1 VSSKADDVDVRYR
14 DIGTAGHDRPAADG
28 GYRGN
33 AGDVDYDLGYDAEG
47 WDTQGFRR
55 PEAGYID
62 SHEPGQAG
70 GLGSGV
76 GTAVRQDQ
84 DRALGGRK
92 DGGQARVTGTEE
104 TSQLGWE
111 SEATDGLWTPEASGR
126 GSRGGLTRP
135 GGPGGA
141 RRPRGLRGLSGPGRR
156 GLDRSPRTR
165 VKVKGSWWRHWTL
178 RKALG
183 VLLATI
189 GGFIVLGAIVV
200 AVAYEETPVPSEA
213 LAATSFSQSVVYS
226 GNGTLIGRFGTT
238 NRQML
243 TYAQLSKSPALINAV
258 LAAED
263 RNFFNEGGISP
274 TGIIRAAYE
283 DATGNDGSLQGGS
296 TITQEFVRQYYSGI
310 GTQQTFSRKIKEIF
324 VAMKVAKEKS
334 KQWILANYLNTIYL
348 GDGAYGIEAAAQTY
362 YGEHATQLNAAQA
375 AVIAAI
381 IQQPSNFPLPQYRPQ
396 LEARWHYVLNGMVQM
411 GTLTEQQATTMKF
424 PVPRDHVPQ
433 TYGTKVWDPYVL
445 TMVYN
450 ELRDVYHFS
459 NSQIYTGGYVIK
471 TSIDDSKMA
480 ALYQAVSE
488 NEALINQSSEF
499 PFRSY
504 MHAGAVLEDP
514 GTGAI
519 QALYPGPGYPGSRYN
534 GTGKVISK
542 SYCKKIFCEVNM
554 AVYNREQVGS
564 SFKPY
569 ILSTAVKEGMNVQT
583 STLDGYNNLYIPRDS
598 EPTVYPAPSIP
609 AGDYGWYLVHN
620 DSAAENGP
628 YTPQTAMAVSINTAY
643 ANLWHVVAGPGGTNV
658 VRMAQNF
665 GVNTDASGITAG
677 PSPMHDQA
685 GIALGQA
692 SLTVGEQATMLATI
706 DNGGTYHNAH
716 VVTSITRNN
725 APPTPIKIT
734 TYPVFSNNPTL
745 NADEASQVQ
754 YAMSEDT
761 ASYGTAPTAAMSNGQ
776 ELIAKT
782 GTTNTAQS
790 AFFIG
795 AIPSQSLAV
804 ALFTSNQSGKK
815 GAREQTLNN
824 LGGNPQGGFGGTWP
838 ATIWHTYAENMFVPL
853 GVEPFTAPVF
863 TGSTWNEVPPGL
875 RVIPKKPKKP
885 DHGQNGRPGRGG
897 GNPNPNPN
905 PFPTFVCDPSLV
917 TCGTAGGNGGGNGQP
932 VNGAP
937 VGAPA
942 AGGILAGLPAIGL
955 AARRRRRKR
964 AKGAR
969 RRLD

>member
-1 VSSKADDVDVRYR
+1 M
-14 DIGTAGHDRPAADG
+14 
-28 GYRGN
+28 
-33 AGDVDYDLGYDAEG
+33 L
-47 WDTQGFRR
+47 
-55 PEAGYID
+55 
-62 SHEPGQAG
+62 
-70 GLGSGV
+70 
-76 GTAVRQDQ
+76 
-84 DRALGGRK
+84 
-92 DGGQARVTGTEE
+92 
-104 TSQLGWE
+104 
-111 SEATDGLWTPEASGR
+111 
-126 GSRGGLTRP
+126 
-135 GGPGGA
+135 
-141 RRPRGLRGLSGPGRR
+141 
-156 GLDRSPRTR
+156 
-165 VKVKGSWWRHWTL
+165 
-178 RKALG
+178 
-183 VLLATI
+183 
-189 GGFIVLGAIVV
+189 LGAVGAVIVFGAI
-200 AVAYEETPVPSEA
+200 AVAMAYEATPVPSEA

-226 GNGTLIGRFGTT
+226 GNGTVIGRFGTT
-238 NRQML
+238 NRQLL
-243 TYAQLSKSPALINAV
+243 TYAQLSQSPALINAV

-310 GTQQTFSRKIKEIF
+310 GTQQTFGRKIKEIF

-334 KQWILANYLNTIYL
+334 KQWILTNYLNTIYL

-381 IQQPSNFPLPQYRPQ
+381 IQQPSNFPLPQYRRQ

-411 GTLTEQQATTMKF
+411 GALTKQQTTTMKF
-424 PVPRDHVPQ
+424 PVPSEHVPQ
-433 TYGTKVWDPYVL
+433 TYGSQVWDPYVL

-450 ELRDVYHFS
+450 ELRDVYHFTS
-459 NSQIYTGGYVIK
+459 SQIYTGGYVIK

-480 ALYQAVSE
+480 ALYRAVSE
-488 NEALINQSSEF
+488 NEAVIDQSSEF

-519 QALYPGPGYPGSRYN
+519 QALYPGPGLIGSKYN
-534 GTGKVISK
+534 GTGKVITK
-542 SYCKKIFCEVNM
+542 SECQKIKCNVNM

-569 ILSTAVKEGMNVQT
+569 ILATAVKQGMNVQT
-583 STLDGYNNLYIPRDS
+583 STLDGYNNLYIPPDTQPGTYAAAARPADS
-598 EPTVYPAPSIP
+598 
-609 AGDYGWYLVHN
+609 GGWSPRVGN
-620 DSAAENGP
+620 DSTAENGP
-628 YTPQTAMAVSINTAY
+628 YTPQVAMAASINTAY
-643 ANLWHVVAGPGGTNV
+643 SDLWHVVAGSTTHNV
-658 VRMAQNF
+658 TAMAQAF
-665 GVNTDASGITAG
+665 GVDVNSLTSGVLKSQDEYGT
-677 PSPMHDQA
+677 
-685 GIALGQA
+685 ALGQV
-692 SLTVGEQATMLATI
+692 SLTVAEQATMLATI
-706 DNGGTYHNAH
+706 DNGGVYHDAH

-804 ALFTSNQSGKK
+804 ALFTSSQSGKT
-815 GAREQTLNN
+815 GAGEQTLNN

-838 ATIWHTYAENMFVPL
+838 ATIWHTYAEDMFVPL

-875 RVIPKKPKKP
+875 RIIPQKHKKP
-885 DHGQNGRPGRGG
+885 DHGHNGNHNGNHNGQPGQGG
-897 GNPNPNPN
+897 GNPHPF
-905 PFPTFVCDPSLV
+905 PFPTFSCDPSLV
-917 TCGTAGGNGGGNGQP
+917 TCTAGGNGQT
-932 VNGAP
+932 VNGTP
-937 VGAPA
+937 VGAAA
-942 AGGILAGLPAIGL
+942 AGGVFAGLPALGL
-955 AARRRRRKR
+955 CARRRRHKRER
-964 AKGAR
+964 AKGASKR
-969 RRLD
+969 PGGERAPK